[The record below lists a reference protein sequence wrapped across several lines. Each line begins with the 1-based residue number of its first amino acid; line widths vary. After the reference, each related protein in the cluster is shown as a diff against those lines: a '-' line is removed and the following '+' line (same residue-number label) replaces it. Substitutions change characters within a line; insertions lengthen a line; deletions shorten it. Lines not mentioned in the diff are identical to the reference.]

1 MESLPKESQ
10 LPMAL
15 TERRYIFSRPVG
27 LRRERRYRCNWF
39 VRFIV
44 APVST
49 TQKEAPIGRIRF
61 EPNSENAF
69 SSAASCCSPRPSAA
83 LPLCCR
89 PSCRSPGMA
98 LQPTAA
104 SCCSSACM
112 QSTRLSRTAVR
123 RSGTSMKRT
132 ITLPRP
138 EAASR
143 SIPMEPLNKSA
154 AALSGSFAPTYRFEN
169 LEILRSRWRLCRLT
183 DAACPLRVH
192 KVFLQFP
199 NLNLEQNPSLT
210 ALAI

>member
-1 MESLPKESQ
+1 MHRLPIKRYAPIASVAALSERLAGWKVIGQ
-10 LPMAL
+10 HRRPYPPCRGGGMPLPAL
-15 TERRYIFSRPVG
+15 HCRPVQAAVKMVMASDLS
-27 LRRERRYRCNWF
+27 LRGGRRPTWQSRAGSCDF
-39 VRFIV
+39 
-44 APVST
+44 AGGSPVI
-49 TQKEAPIGRIRF
+49 Q
-61 EPNSENAF
+61 
-69 SSAASCCSPRPSAA
+69 
-83 LPLCCR
+83 
-89 PSCRSPGMA
+89 
-98 LQPTAA
+98 
-104 SCCSSACM
+104 
-112 QSTRLSRTAVR
+112 
-123 RSGTSMKRT
+123 RSGTSAKRT